1 MMNLKLVNSIREGK
15 IAIKNEDEITE
26 KIMKNIIE
34 KLRLIIRN
42 IRTFNL
48 IIFFYQNSLINNIF
62 NLDTLYY

>member
-1 MMNLKLVNSIREGK
+1 MNLKLVNSIREGK